1 MNNLVEFRMHMLAIL
16 LIFFYGLAKLN
27 WRTDLKTANQLVV
40 YDELKAFSVE

>member
-27 WRTDLKTANQLVV
+27 WQTDLKTANQLVV